1 MTPHPYLYE
10 KLIATR
16 QTEILHDMQQSRMQ
30 AHTGK
35 RRTFVR
41 STVGSFGTLLIELGS
56 HLQRTGQR
64 SGASLTP
71 DKC

>member
-16 QTEILHDMQQSRMQ
+16 HAQILHDMQQIRMR
-30 AHTGK
+30 AHAAERPTLMRYAVGK
-35 RRTFVR
+35 
-41 STVGSFGTLLIELGS
+41 FGTLLIEWGS

-64 SGASLTP
+64 SGASLHSS
-71 DKC
+71 